1 MPRVKQTNIID
12 EGTSSQYETV
22 SDYQSVYTDA
32 SGSIYNN
39 NLAVDGKGNKKRNKK
54 KKRRGSRGSSKGSV
68 ISSHS
73 SNDGSQSSVSEQVDL
88 AEIAREFVVIMQGGM
103 KLLAATSIGSTRTVT
118 VVTDGVNLSWVSF

>member
-1 MPRVKQTNIID
+1 MKEKNITD
-12 EGTSSQYETV
+12 EGASSQYETV

-32 SGSIYNN
+32 SGSMYN
-39 NLAVDGKGNKKRNKK
+39 NLAVDGRGNKKRTRK
-54 KKRRGSRGSSKGSV
+54 KKRRSSRGSV

-73 SNDGSQSSVSEQVDL
+73 SNEGSQSSVSEQVDL

-118 VVTDGVNLSWVSF
+118 VVTDGVNLTWVSF